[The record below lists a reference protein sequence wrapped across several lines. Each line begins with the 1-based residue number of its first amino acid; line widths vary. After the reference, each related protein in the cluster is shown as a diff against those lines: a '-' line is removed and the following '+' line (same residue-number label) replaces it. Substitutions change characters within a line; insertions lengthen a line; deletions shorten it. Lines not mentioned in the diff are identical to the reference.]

1 MAPLPRFASPFAKNI
16 VSSFDSQ
23 GIRGLPVN
31 SRKIK
36 VMLTPDEFYKM
47 LLTQI
52 SQAKQHITMSSLYLG
67 TGDLERQLV
76 SAVNDALR
84 NNRDLKVQWFL
95 DNVLVRGHPE
105 S

>member
-1 MAPLPRFASPFAKNI
+1 MNRVTN
-16 VSSFDSQ
+16 
-23 GIRGLPVN
+23 R
-31 SRKIK
+31 
-36 VMLTPDEFYKM
+36 
-47 LLTQI
+47 
-52 SQAKQHITMSSLYLG
+52 YLG
-67 TGDLERQLV
+67 TGDLETQLV